1 MLGAVAVITNCAL
14 LCLSP
19 RVRPLAPSASPVEW
33 VLIFVL
39 LEHIIL
45 CVKMALMW
53 LVPDEP
59 LWVREALEKINYQSK
74 LALRNEVR
82 NMISCGVEDFFFIQH
97 FFFFFKEW
105 GSLRCECIF
114 GFWNNGFRFSV
125 DLSQHGILPGSK
137 IQCSFERYIEGFV
150 SVNYS
155 EYDSNSGF
163 IIFANLMLLS

>member
-45 CVKMALMW
+45 CIKMALMW

-59 LWVREALEKINYQSK
+59 LWVRQALEKINYQSK

-82 NMISCGVEDFFFIQH
+82 SVMCDRMSIFNVIYFVLRSGWFSYISPVE
-97 FFFFFKEW
+97 
-105 GSLRCECIF
+105 L
-114 GFWNNGFRFSV
+114 
-125 DLSQHGILPGSK
+125 
-137 IQCSFERYIEGFV
+137 
-150 SVNYS
+150 
-155 EYDSNSGF
+155 
-163 IIFANLMLLS
+163 